1 MTNLLDEA
9 TAFDLAS
16 RAVDEVGGTRRIY
29 RNPRH
34 PFSRE
39 PARRL
44 TIDGHDVEI
53 RWGEVSSPAIVSVAG
68 WVFEILDEEISL
80 LMRPGRRS

>member
-1 MTNLLDEA
+1 MELDEE
-9 TAFDLAS
+9 TAFDLAR
-16 RAVDEVGGTRRIY
+16 RAVDEAGGTGRIY

-34 PFSRE
+34 PFSQE
-39 PARRL
+39 PARHL
-44 TIDGHDVEI
+44 MIDGHDVEI

-80 LMRPGRRS
+80 LMRPSRRS